1 MAEENG
7 MGGERVAVIGAG
19 MGGLAAALTLAAR
32 GFRVTVLE
40 KADQPGGKMRAVPA
54 GGTLMDGG
62 PTVFTMRWI
71 LDELLAE
78 AGFATDE
85 HLRLTPLGVLARH
98 VWDGSDGTF
107 DLAAD
112 EQASAEAIARFAGAA
127 EARGFRAFAARAAAI
142 HATLD
147 RTFMRAARPNPLT
160 LVGRAGL
167 SGLTRLWGVSPFAV
181 LWDELGKHFRDPRLR
196 QLFGRYATYCGA
208 NPFTAPATLML
219 IAHVEQRGVWAVEGG
234 MHTLARTLAALAERA
249 GATFRFGAEVAEILV
264 EGGRVAGVRLA
275 DGERIAAERVVV
287 NADVAALSA
296 GLFGEA
302 ARRAVP
308 DQGRVPRSLSALTW
322 TGLARAEGF
331 PLTRHTVF
339 FSRDY
344 REEFDRIA
352 RAQLPSEPT
361 VYVCAQDRGD
371 DGSAPGGPERLLV
384 LVNAPARGDRGQPT
398 REEIERCEQ
407 ATFALLAR
415 CGLKIAWEPGAVR
428 RTGPAEWA
436 RLFPATGG
444 ALYGR
449 DLAGWRASFQRP
461 GARTRL
467 PGLYLAGG
475 SVHPGPGVPMALMS
489 GRLAASALMAD
500 HASMRRFHRAA
511 TPGGMSM
518 RSATTEPTA

>member
-1 MAEENG
+1 MK
-7 MGGERVAVIGAG
+7 GERVAVIGAG

-32 GFRVTVLE
+32 GWTVTVLE
-40 KADQPGGKMRAVPA
+40 KANQPGGKMHAVPA
-54 GGTLMDGG
+54 GPTLVDGG
-62 PTVFTMRWI
+62 PTVFTMRWV

-85 HLRLTPLGVLARH
+85 HMRLTPLGVLARH
-98 VWDGSDGTF
+98 VWDGSEGVL
-107 DLAAD
+107 DLAAN
-112 EQASAEAIARFAGAA
+112 EHATAEAIAHFAGAA
-127 EARGFRAFAARAAAI
+127 EARGFRAFSARAAAI

-147 RTFMRAARPNPLT
+147 RTFMRAPRPNPVT

-181 LWDELGKHFRDPRLR
+181 LWEELCKYFRDARLR

-234 MHTLARTLAALAERA
+234 MHALARTLAALAECA

-264 EGGRVAGVRLA
+264 DGGRVAGVRLA
-275 DGERIAAERVVV
+275 DGERIAADHVVV

-296 GLFGEA
+296 GQFGEA
-302 ARRAVP
+302 VRQAVP
-308 DQGRVPRSLSALTW
+308 DQKRVPRSLSALTW
-322 TGLARAEGF
+322 TGLARASGF

-344 REEFDRIA
+344 RDEFDRIA
-352 RAQLPSEPT
+352 HGQLPREPT
-361 VYVCAQDRGD
+361 VYICAQDRGD
-371 DGSAPGGPERLLV
+371 DGTPPGGPERLLV

-398 REEIERCEQ
+398 PEEIERCEQ

-415 CGLKIAWEPGAVR
+415 CGLQISWEPGAMR

-436 RLFPATGG
+436 RMFPATGG

-461 GARTRL
+461 GAKTRI

-475 SVHPGPGVPMALMS
+475 SVHPGPGVPMTLMS
-489 GRLAASALMAD
+489 GRLAALALMAD
-500 HASMRRFHRAA
+500 HASTQRFHKAA
-511 TPGGMSM
+511 TLGGMSM
-518 RSATTEPTA
+518 RSAMTEPMR